1 MNPEQIR
8 STMKPLQEEIS
19 RVAQGWTMAIC
30 SPNNELI
37 TFASL
42 YNTSCKIATNS
53 IAELIAALPADSKR
67 VLIICDDELP
77 DGGALELMRQL
88 HQCLPDVTV
97 RVLAYL
103 PQSTAPA
110 RLAQL
115 HDGGVDALC
124 SKCSTGTGNAARA
137 LIQVLHGQQ
146 IVDAHFREPLR
157 KARLLCSADPSNPGF
172 HPPLSSNELELIQL
186 LGRGHNATQIAALQQ
201 KRGDTIRRQLSLL
214 YRKTGVSDQ
223 RGLIAWSL
231 ARGLIRPLDLVAAA
245 APAASEPGFPAA
257 DGNRRRNPATHH

>member
-1 MNPEQIR
+1 
-8 STMKPLQEEIS
+8 
-19 RVAQGWTMAIC
+19 
-30 SPNNELI
+30 
-37 TFASL
+37 
-42 YNTSCKIATNS
+42 
-53 IAELIAALPADSKR
+53 
-67 VLIICDDELP
+67 
-77 DGGALELMRQL
+77 
-88 HQCLPDVTV
+88 
-97 RVLAYL
+97 
-103 PQSTAPA
+103 
-110 RLAQL
+110 
-115 HDGGVDALC
+115 VDALC

-245 APAASEPGFPAA
+245 PPTAHRS
-257 DGNRRRNPATHH
+257 T